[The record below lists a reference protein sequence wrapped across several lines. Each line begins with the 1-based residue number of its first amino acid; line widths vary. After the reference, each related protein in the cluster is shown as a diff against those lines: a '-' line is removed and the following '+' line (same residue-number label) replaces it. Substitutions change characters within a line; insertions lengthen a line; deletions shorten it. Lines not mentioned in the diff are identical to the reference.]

1 MKFLDWMST
10 PPGRAI
16 RIALG
21 AALIALGL
29 GVVHGPVGLGV
40 ALFGLLPLTT
50 AVVNVCPIRP
60 LVGLFGSRPTG
71 ERSSR

>member
-10 PPGRAI
+10 PPGRAG
-16 RIALG
+16 RVARG
-21 AALIALGL
+21 AARVARGR
-29 GVVHGPVGLGV
+29 GGGHGPGGVGV